1 MGRFEVDYNILTVV
15 TPAVAREAKAVY
27 SYYKER
33 NWLYQQYIACLDPLG
48 EGHGKTPFALTPK
61 LYGQFLIDLFELWYQ
76 DCKKGKSPYIR
87 QFQNYVAVA
96 AGHLAVSCDQCG
108 VCSIQYVVEAN
119 GNVYPCVFICLMNIF
134 LGILMKTVSPRQT
147 KKEKRS
153 HLSNAPETDVYENYF
168 CESYRKFFDACLDRI
183 KELAHL

>member
-1 MGRFEVDYNILTVV
+1 MRSFSVRPQFRRSAL
-15 TPAVAREAKAVY
+15 
-27 SYYKER
+27 S
-33 NWLYQQYIACLDPLG
+33 WLYCPAPAGSALFYKRRFPYQN
-48 EGHGKTPFALTPK
+48 HGKTPFALTPK

-168 CESYRKFFDACLDRI
+168 CESYRMFFDACLDRI